1 MDRGSGLTLAF
12 AGLGILAGLGAPCP
26 AREGAQDRPNV
37 VFVLFDDMGYGQPG
51 CYWRETRCRTPNLDR
66 LAAEGMRFT
75 DAHSAS
81 AVCTPTRY
89 GVLTGRY
96 PWRIGQYGVLTTF
109 SRPIIPPARLTVA
122 SLFRQHGYAT
132 GCFGKWHL
140 GAEVR
145 HAAAKDE
152 GPDPQD
158 GEGEGAKKKVKK
170 GGKAAKEPEVPAGTP
185 VAEGPLARGFDSFA
199 GYTHARNIG
208 MIIEDDRVAGE
219 VEPVEAQPLLARRAV
234 EFIERQAK
242 AGKPFFL
249 YVPLA
254 TPHTPH
260 VPAAEFQGKTEA
272 GAAGDWLF
280 EGDWVLGRVLEALGQ
295 FKLAENTL
303 LIAAS
308 DNGWPG
314 PNPPLRAGKASIYE
328 GGHRVPFLARWPGRI
343 RPGSVCD
350 ETVCLNDLMAT
361 AAELLG
367 ARLPDGG
374 GEDSV
379 SLLPLLRGTARGPVR
394 EATVHQSSGGDV
406 AVRQGPWK
414 LVLLRKGVREL
425 YDLTQDLGERND
437 VAAANPGVVERLSK
451 LLEKYVAEGRS
462 TPGAPQKN
470 DVAVKFLR

>member
-1 MDRGSGLTLAF
+1 
-12 AGLGILAGLGAPCP
+12 
-26 AREGAQDRPNV
+26 
-37 VFVLFDDMGYGQPG
+37 
-51 CYWRETRCRTPNLDR
+51 
-66 LAAEGMRFT
+66 MRFT

-89 GVLTGRY
+89 GLLTGRY

-109 SRPIIPPARLTVA
+109 SRPVIPPSRLTVA
-122 SLFRQHGYAT
+122 SLFKQNGYAT

-140 GAEVR
+140 GTEIR

-152 GPDPQD
+152 GTDPQD
-158 GEGEGAKKKVKK
+158 GEGEGAKRKGKK
-170 GGKAAKEPEVPAGTP
+170 GGKVAREPEVPAGTA

-208 MIIEDDRVAGE
+208 MILENDLVGE
-219 VEPVEAQPLLARRAV
+219 EIAPVEVQPLLARKTV

-242 AGKPFFL
+242 EGKPFFL

-260 VPAAEFQGKTEA
+260 VPAEEFRGKTEA

-280 EGDWVLGRVLEALGQ
+280 EGDWVVGRLLEVLDRLR
-295 FKLAENTL
+295 LAENTL

-328 GGHRVPFLARWPGRI
+328 GGHRVPFIARWPGRI
-343 RPGSVCD
+343 RPGSVCE

-367 ARLPDGG
+367 VKLSDGA

-394 EATVHQSSGGDV
+394 EATVHQSAGGDV
-406 AVRQGPWK
+406 AIRQGPWK
-414 LVLLRKGVREL
+414 LVLLKKGAREL
-425 YDLTQDLGERND
+425 YDLKQDPGEKND
-437 VAAANPGVVERLSK
+437 VAAANPEAVERLAK
-451 LLEKYVAEGRS
+451 LLEKYVTEGRS
-462 TPGAPQKN
+462 TPGPPQKN
-470 DVAVKFLR
+470 DVAVKFPK

>member
-1 MDRGSGLTLAF
+1 MGRARGMVALVL
-12 AGLGILAGLGAPCP
+12 LLAGGAPCP
-26 AREGAQDRPNV
+26 ARAGASDPPHV
-37 VFVLFDDMGYGQPG
+37 IFILFDDMGYGQPG
-51 CYWRETRCRTPNLDR
+51 CYNRDSRCRTPNLDR

-109 SRPIIPPARLTVA
+109 SRPIMPPARLTVA
-122 SLFRQHGYAT
+122 SLFKQHGYAT

-140 GAEVR
+140 GTGIR
-145 HAAAKDE
+145 HAAAKEE

-158 GEGEGAKKKVKK
+158 GEGGGARKTGKKA
-170 GGKAAKEPEVPAGTP
+170 GKAAEGPGVPAGTP
-185 VAEGPLARGFDSFA
+185 VAEGPLARGFDAFA

-208 MIIEDDRVAGE
+208 MVIENDRVAGE
-219 VEPVEAQPLLARRAV
+219 IEPVEVQPLLARKTV

-242 AGKPFFL
+242 EGKPFFL

-260 VPAAEFQGKTEA
+260 VPAEEFRGKTEA

-280 EGDWVLGRVLEALGQ
+280 EGDWVVGRILGTLDRLG
-295 FKLAENTL
+295 LAENTL
-303 LIAAS
+303 VIAAS

-314 PNPPLRAGKASIYE
+314 PNTPLRAGKTSIYE
-328 GGHRVPFLARWPGRI
+328 GGHRVPVVARWPGRI

-350 ETVCLNDLMAT
+350 ETVCLNDLLAT
-361 AAELLG
+361 GAELLG
-367 ARLPDGG
+367 AKLPDGA

-379 SLLPLLRGTARGPVR
+379 SLLPLLLGTAKGPVR
-394 EATVHQSSGGDV
+394 EATVHQSAGGDV
-406 AVRQGPWK
+406 AIRQGPWK
-414 LVLLRKGVREL
+414 LVLLKKGAREL
-425 YDLTQDLGERND
+425 YDLKQDLGEKTD
-437 VAAANPGVVERLSK
+437 VAAANPEVVGRLAK

-470 DVAVKFLR
+470 DVAVRFLR